1 VLRAFALQYFA
12 ASVDTAAANAEF
24 AASLHLD
31 FPVLSDPS
39 RDVARAYGVL
49 SPSGFAS
56 RRTFYIGIDG
66 RILAVDKNVTAS
78 SHGTDIVAKLNALGI
93 SRTQTSF

>member
-1 VLRAFALQYFA
+1 
-12 ASVDTAAANAEF
+12 
-24 AASLHLD
+24 
-31 FPVLSDPS
+31 VLSDPS

-56 RRTFYIGIDG
+56 RRTVYIGIDG

-78 SHGTDIVAKLNALGI
+78 SHGADVVAKLKTLGI
-93 SRTQTSF
+93 SRT

>member
-1 VLRAFALQYFA
+1 MRGFALQYFA
-12 ASVDTAAANAEF
+12 ASVDSPEVNAEF
-24 AASLHLD
+24 ADSLGLD
-31 FPVLSDPS
+31 YPVLSDPS

-56 RRTFYIGIDG
+56 RQTFYIGIDG

-78 SHGTDIVAKLNALGI
+78 SHGADVVAKVKALGI
-93 SRTQTSF
+93 PRT

>member
-1 VLRAFALQYFA
+1 MRSFALQCFA
-12 ASVDTAAANAEF
+12 ASVDTPEVNAEF
-24 AASLHLD
+24 AASLGLD
-31 FPVLSDPS
+31 YPVLSDLS

-56 RRTFYIGIDG
+56 RQTVYIGIDG

-78 SHGTDIVAKLNALGI
+78 SHGADVVAKVEALGI
-93 SRTQTSF
+93 PRT